1 MRELVRAVR
10 FVVAR
15 HRHIAKV
22 DPWPKKRKRFIT
34 DLWFVLTKP
43 SIRKIMAEDD

>member
-1 MRELVRAVR
+1 MGELIKAVR
-10 FVVAR
+10 FVVDR

-22 DPWPKKRKRFIT
+22 DPWPKKRQRFAA